1 MKKVFR
7 DPAGL
12 RQRLDAGRA
21 AGKTVGFVPTMG
33 ALHAGHLSLIRAA
46 AAENDL
52 TVVSIFVNP
61 KQFGPEEDFEA
72 YPRDW
77 ERDVEL
83 AEGAG
88 ADLIYMPSAEAMYP
102 PGFATTVEVEGLTDV
117 LCGAPTSR
125 GAAHFRGVTTVVCKL
140 LNAAGP
146 DRAYF
151 GQKDAQQ
158 VAVIKRMVRDLDLP
172 VEIRVM
178 PTVREPDGLAMS
190 SRNGYLSAEERRLAV
205 AISKALR
212 GAEDS
217 LLADADIE
225 AALAAARSVLTD
237 AGIEPEYL
245 EARDPETLAPV
256 TELGE
261 RPVLI
266 AVAAPVGPAR
276 LIDNIVFEPIAAAQ
290 QKSPAMQG
298 GSPR

>member
-205 AISKALR
+205 AISRALR